1 MRGVKWMEEVLREL
15 RGGDKINISEI
26 LNCKR
31 NLKVFLYFLFIISIL
46 IFYKKKEFESNFE
59 LFYNYVRF

>member
-1 MRGVKWMEEVLREL
+1 MEEVLRES

-31 NLKVFLYFLFIISIL
+31 NLKVSLYSLFIISIL
-46 IFYKKKEFESNFE
+46 IFHKKKEFESNLESFH
-59 LFYNYVRF
+59 NYVRL